1 MNSQF
6 ISNALHHIVMMEA
19 LEEAIFQEI
28 FKTPIVNL
36 NGDRSL
42 DNYVLSDKWGSYSVS
57 FDLQGVKTWPSAYR
71 NPFVHA
77 IRKWQRNEKKREY
90 DCNSDFHM
98 VCDELEVCRTKGKN
112 AWHSMY
118 DTANLL
124 EAKGMRTIRLMMKS
138 VRIITEKL
146 KMRLE
151 PFQLETIRACIC
163 SRAVRLL
170 NQELFKYVP
179 SIMEAIGAIGSIDLE
194 TKTEGEI
201 HSLFDSYCKRFVVV
215 VAPRRN
221 GKSKASKLFVAVN
234 AVCEEGSVIVL
245 LAHQINAVLLYK
257 DDILSYLQT
266 LLDSGVV
273 SFKIRN
279 GLHSIKVEF
288 KDERKKS
295 SFIYFVAGGHNVS
308 TASFLSIFM

>member
-1 MNSQF
+1 MFYQ
-6 ISNALHHIVMMEA
+6 
-19 LEEAIFQEI
+19 
-28 FKTPIVNL
+28 T
-36 NGDRSL
+36 NGDHIQSALTYR
-42 DNYVLSDKWGSYSVS
+42 
-57 FDLQGVKTWPSAYR
+57 VKTWPSAYR

>member
-1 MNSQF
+1 
-6 ISNALHHIVMMEA
+6 MEN
-19 LEEAIFQEI
+19 LQEAIFQEI
-28 FKTPIVNL
+28 FQTQSINI
-36 NGDRSL
+36 NGSRSL
-42 DNYVLSDKWGSYSVS
+42 ENYLLTDEWGSYSLR
-57 FDLQGVKTWPSAYR
+57 FNQQGVTTWPSAHR
-71 NPFVHA
+71 NPFVSA
-77 IRKWQRNEKKREY
+77 IRKWQSNEAKKEY
-90 DCNSDFHM
+90 DFNGGFHM
-98 VCDELEVCRTKGKN
+98 VCDELEVCRTKGKK

-118 DTANLL
+118 DTGNLM
-124 EAKGMRTIRLMMKS
+124 EAKGMKTIRLMMKG
-138 VRIITEKL
+138 VLIITEKL

-179 SIMEAIGAIGSIDLE
+179 SIMRALGLIGSIDLE
-194 TKTEGEI
+194 TKTETEI
-201 HSLFDSYCKRFVVV
+201 HSLFESYSKRFVVV

-221 GKSKASKLFVAVN
+221 GKSKSSKLFVAVN

-266 LLDSGVV
+266 LLDSRLV

-279 GLHSIKVEF
+279 GLHTIKVEF
-288 KDERKKS
+288 NDERKKS

-308 TASFLSIFM
+308 MDCFLFLFFQS